1 MIDVFFKYAWVKPLM
16 NKKANTVNGFIG
28 TVNES
33 KCKPEK
39 LWVDQGNFAI
49 TLSENG

>member
-1 MIDVFFKYAWVKPLM
+1 M